1 MGLKIIFSCCDSTRG
16 QQACLTHLGGLGAGS
31 VSSKACMV
39 TDRWETAVPECFYLL
54 SCQSSNGFVV
64 SLVCAHF

>member
-1 MGLKIIFSCCDSTRG
+1 MTVREGSTH
-16 QQACLTHLGGLGAGS
+16 LTHFGGLGAGS

-39 TDRWETAVPECFYLL
+39 TDRWETAGLGSFDLP
-54 SCQSSNGFVV
+54 SCQSSNGSVV